1 MRKWKPKPTN
11 SGVKKISAELT
22 VYDGAGCI
30 GGNKIYLTDGDTGL
44 FLDFGMNF
52 SEAGKYFE
60 EFLTPRIATHG
71 IYDLLNLGLVPKV
84 RGVFRED
91 SLFFAPELNAA
102 PELKLDGV
110 FLSHAHAD
118 HVGYLGL
125 IKENIPIFCSD
136 MTAMMIKATQDSGAA
151 GMEAENVFTAPR
163 EISTDG
169 SEPKLKKTQNVF
181 NQRQYYA
188 VGSCERLANVKSY
201 WAETFAAEKTK
212 NMASYVFDG
221 KAFGESAGAVGDIK
235 FEAIPVDHSVY
246 GATAYVFTIGGKT
259 VCYSGDFRMH
269 GWRPEVSKAFK
280 ERLKEIKPDYL
291 IIEGTNVG
299 GHKGND
305 TDIQQRASEEDVHQN
320 CLKAVRA
327 AEGRIVLAD
336 FGLRNIER
344 LLIFLQIAKETNRKL
359 AVTTKDLFFLHA
371 MAHADQAIN
380 EALNDAALVVYEKN
394 KGTETNWEKIIKNL
408 YGEKYLTCGDV
419 RNDMRRYILAFSFW
433 DIKELLSLEPFGGVY
448 IYSTCEAFSEEM
460 EIDVWRLG
468 NWLTKFGME
477 TIGVKFKKLGNN
489 PSECEVEFIPGYH
502 ASGHIST
509 RELAEFI
516 DYVEPGAVIPIHTL
530 HPEEFSALLGEGH
543 KVIIPIPGE
552 AIEL

>member
-1 MRKWKPKPTN
+1 MN
-11 SGVKKISAELT
+11 SGE
-22 VYDGAGCI
+22 
-30 GGNKIYLTDGDTGL
+30 TGV

-52 SEAGKYFE
+52 SETGKYFE
-60 EFLTPRIATHG
+60 EFLTPRISTHG
-71 IYDLLNLGLVPKV
+71 IYDLLNLGLVPKAKGIY
-84 RGVFRED
+84 RDD
-91 SLFFAPELNAA
+91 SLLFAPELKDA

-125 IKENIPIFCSD
+125 IREDVPVYCSD

-169 SEPKLKKTQNVF
+169 AEPKLKKVQNTF

-188 VGSCERLANVKSY
+188 VGQCERLANVKSY
-201 WAETFAAEKTK
+201 WGETFAAEKTK
-212 NMASYVFDG
+212 NLSSYAFEG
-221 KAFGESAGAVGDIK
+221 KAFVESGGRVGDIG

-246 GATAYVFTIGGKT
+246 GATAYVFDIDGKT

-269 GWRPEVSKAFK
+269 GWRPEVSAAFR
-280 ERLKEIKPDYL
+280 ERLKEIGPDYL

-305 TDIQQRASEEDVHQN
+305 TDVQQRASEEDVHQN
-320 CLKAVRA
+320 CLRAVQA
-327 AEGRIVLAD
+327 AEGKIVLAD

-344 LLIFLQIAKETNRKL
+344 LLIFLEIARETGRKL

-371 MAHADQAIN
+371 MGHADEVIN
-380 EALNDAALVVYEKN
+380 AALLRDNLVVYEKT
-394 KGTETNWEKIIKNL
+394 KGTEFGWEKVIKGL
-408 YGEKYLTCGDV
+408 YGDKYITCGAV
-419 RNDMRRYILAFSFW
+419 REAMSDYILAFSFW

-468 NWLTKFGME
+468 NWLTKFEME
-477 TIGVKFKKLGNN
+477 TVGIKFNKLGGS
-489 PSECEVEFIPGYH
+489 PSECEVEFETGYH
-502 ASGHIST
+502 ASGHISS
-509 RELAEFI
+509 RELIEFV
-516 DYVEPGAVIPIHTL
+516 DYVKPGAIIPIHTL
-530 HPEEFSALLGEGH
+530 HPEMFEELLGGRH
-543 KVIIPIPGE
+543 RVIVPVPG
-552 AIEL
+552 ALIDL